1 MAGELLLGCSGW
13 NYADTADKGGWTGV
27 FYPDKETK
35 RLRYYSQFFTTAEMD
50 STFYQ
55 KFYTNMTRGT
65 FIGMAKATP
74 EKFQFSIK
82 VPETITHNK
91 RLNVKQGAMAEFEEF
106 LDKISPLKNS
116 NKLGAILIQLPP
128 SFTVSDFRNIE
139 GFLDRLPSSSSG
151 YDYAVEFRHP
161 SWKSEGPWDMLRHYD
176 IAAVMT
182 DSPSQENLQFLSDV
196 TITTAGHSF
205 IRFHGRNT
213 TQGHY
218 WYNYLYTK
226 EELRPWVE
234 KVEQVKK
241 ETKVLRVY
249 FNNHYG
255 GKAVVNALQF
265 KEMTSGGGTPLSDN
279 ERKALEHAQSY
290 LTSLQ
295 KSTEKIDTYT

>member
-1 MAGELLLGCSGW
+1 MVDELLLGCSGW
-13 NYADTADKGGWTGV
+13 NYADTPDKGGWTGV
-27 FYPDKETK
+27 FYPDSNTK
-35 RLRYYSQFFTTAEMD
+35 RLRYYSQFFNTAEMD
-50 STFYQ
+50 STFYE
-55 KFYTNMTRGT
+55 KFYTNMTKGT

-74 EKFQFSIK
+74 ETFQFSIK
-82 VPETITHNK
+82 VPETITHKK
-91 RLNVKQGAMAEFEEF
+91 RLNIKQGAMTDFEEF

-116 NKLGAILIQLPP
+116 NKLGAVLIQLPP
-128 SFTVSDFRNIE
+128 SFTVNDFRNIE
-139 GFLDRLPSSSSG
+139 GFLDRLPSSG
-151 YDYAVEFRHP
+151 CDYAVEFRHP
-161 SWKSEGPWDMLRHYD
+161 SWKTEGPWDMLKHYN

-196 TITTAGHSF
+196 TITTASHSF

-226 EELRPWVE
+226 EELKPWVE

-255 GKAVVNALQF
+255 GKALVNALQF
-265 KEMTSGGGTPLSDN
+265 KEMTSGKSLSEN
-279 ERKALEHAQSY
+279 ESRALEHAQAY
-290 LTSLQ
+290 LDRAQIKDS
-295 KSTEKIDTYT
+295 